1 MMSVILLSWFE
12 EPEVIFIFLRFL
24 VLCNDS
30 TKKNKYEIFSEEK
43 QSQEGQKK

>member
-12 EPEVIFIFLRFL
+12 VSEVIFIFLRFL
-24 VLCNDS
+24 VLCSDS
-30 TKKNKYEIFSEEK
+30 TKKNKYIFSEEK